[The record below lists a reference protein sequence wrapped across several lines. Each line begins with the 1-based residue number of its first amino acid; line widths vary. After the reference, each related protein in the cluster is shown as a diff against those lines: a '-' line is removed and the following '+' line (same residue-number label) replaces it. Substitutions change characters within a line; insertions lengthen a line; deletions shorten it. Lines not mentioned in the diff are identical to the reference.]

1 MAIDTSFL
9 DHLSKFSLI
18 VNKRV
23 TSVYSGQKL
32 STAAGRGISFRDHR
46 IYSFGD
52 DFRSIDWKVFA
63 RTDDL
68 YIKNFEEERNLNV
81 HILVDYSAS
90 MNFGNPTSKFDYA
103 SMIGVGFAYLAMKDN
118 EKFQFAT
125 FSDKLDIF
133 QPRKG
138 MPQLA
143 SMVEHLNTLKVEGKT
158 DLFTTLA
165 SYKRLISSRSLIII
179 ISDFLFDTEQ
189 IKDALI
195 TLGKHDIKLIQVL
208 DKEEKDLGLEGDF
221 RLKDSESK
229 EELRTFIS
237 PRLVQN
243 YNKMLEDHTAKIND
257 ICNGLGVRFYQATTS
272 KAIFDTFYEL
282 LKG

>member
-1 MAIDTSFL
+1 MIDTAFL
-9 DHLSKFSLI
+9 DHLKRFSLI

-23 TSVYSGQKL
+23 TSVYSGPKL
-32 STAAGRGISFRDHR
+32 STASGRGISFKDHR

-52 DFRSIDWKVFA
+52 DFRSIDWRVFA

-90 MNFGNPTSKFDYA
+90 MNFGSPTSKFDYA
-103 SMIGVGFAYLAMKDN
+103 AMIGVGFAYLAMKDN

-125 FSDKLDIF
+125 FSDQLDIF

-138 MPQLA
+138 MSQLA
-143 SMVEHLNTLKVEGKT
+143 TMVDHLNSIKVDGKT
-158 DLFTTLA
+158 DFLSTMA
-165 SYKRLISSRSLIII
+165 SYKRLIGSRSLVII
-179 ISDFLFDTEQ
+179 ISDLLFDPDV

-195 TLGKHDIKLIQVL
+195 MLGRHNIKLIQVL
-208 DKEEKDLGLEGDF
+208 DRKERNLKMEGDF

-237 PRLVQN
+237 PRLVRN
-243 YNKMLEDHTAKIND
+243 YNNMLESHNAKIND
-257 ICNGLGVRFYQATTS
+257 ICNSLGVNFYQVTS
-272 KAIFDTFYEL
+272 DDSIFDTFYEL
-282 LKG
+282 LRK

>member
-1 MAIDTSFL
+1 MIDTSFL
-9 DHLSKFSLI
+9 DNLKKFSLI

-32 STAAGRGISFRDHR
+32 STSAGRGISFKDHR

-81 HILVDYSAS
+81 HILVDCSAS
-90 MNFGNPTSKFDYA
+90 MNFGKPISKFDYA

-125 FSDKLDIF
+125 FSEKLDMF
-133 QPRKG
+133 QSRKG
-138 MPQLA
+138 MHQLA
-143 SMVEHLNTLKVEGKT
+143 SMIDHLNSLKVEGKT
-158 DLFTTLA
+158 DFFSTLS
-165 SYKRLISSRSLIII
+165 SYKRLVGSRSLIII
-179 ISDFLFDTEQ
+179 ISDMLFDPEN
-189 IKDALI
+189 IKDSLI
-195 TLGKHDIKLIQVL
+195 MLGKHDIKLIQVL
-208 DKEEKDLGLEGDF
+208 DKQEKDLKLEGDF

-229 EELRTFIS
+229 DEIKTFIS
-237 PRLVQN
+237 PRLISN
-243 YNKMLEDHTAKIND
+243 YTKMMNDHAAKIND
-257 ICNGLGVRFYQATTS
+257 VCNSLGVDFYQVTND
-272 KAIFDTFYEL
+272 KPIFDTFYEL

>member
-9 DHLSKFSLI
+9 DHLNKFSLI

-90 MNFGNPTSKFDYA
+90 MNFGKPTSKFDYA

-138 MPQLA
+138 MPHLA

-158 DLFTTLA
+158 DFFTTLS
-165 SYKRLISSRSLIII
+165 SYKRLIGSRSLIII
-179 ISDFLFDTEQ
+179 ISDLLFDPEQ

-195 TLGKHDIKLIQVL
+195 NLGKHDIKLIQVL
-208 DKEEKDLGLEGDF
+208 DKIGRASCRE
-221 RLKDSESK
+221 R
-229 EELRTFIS
+229 
-237 PRLVQN
+237 V
-243 YNKMLEDHTAKIND
+243 
-257 ICNGLGVRFYQATTS
+257 
-272 KAIFDTFYEL
+272 
-282 LKG
+282 

>member
-9 DHLSKFSLI
+9 DHLKKFSLI

-23 TSVYSGQKL
+23 TSIYSGQKL
-32 STAAGRGISFRDHR
+32 STASGRGISFKDHR

-81 HILVDYSAS
+81 HILVDYSGS
-90 MNFGNPTSKFDYA
+90 MNFGKPTSKFEYA
-103 SMIGVGFAYLAMKDN
+103 SMIGVGFAYLALKDN

-125 FSDKLDIF
+125 FSDKLNIF
-133 QPRKG
+133 QARRG
-138 MPQLA
+138 MHQLA
-143 SMVEHLNTLKVEGKT
+143 AMVDHLNNLKVDGKT
-158 DLFTTLA
+158 DLISTI
-165 SYKRLISSRSLIII
+165 SEYKRIVGSRSLIII
-179 ISDFLFDTEQ
+179 VSDFLFDPEE
-189 IKDALI
+189 IKDALLL
-195 TLGKHDIKLIQVL
+195 LGKQDIKLIQVL
-208 DKEEKDLGLEGDF
+208 DRQEKNLVLEGDF

-229 EELRTFIS
+229 DELRTFIS

-243 YNKMLEDHTAKIND
+243 YDTMLSNHTSKINE
-257 ICNGLGVRFYQATTS
+257 ICDGLGIEFYQVTS
-272 KAIFDTFYEL
+272 DKSIFDTFYEI
-282 LKG
+282 LKK

>member
-9 DHLSKFSLI
+9 DHLRKFSLI

-68 YIKNFEEERNLNV
+68 YIKNYEEERNLNV

-90 MNFGNPTSKFDYA
+90 MNFGKPISKFDYA
-103 SMIGVGFAYLAMKDN
+103 AMIGIGFAYLAMKDN

-125 FSDKLDIF
+125 FSDQLDLF
-133 QPRKG
+133 RPRKG
-138 MPQLA
+138 MHQLA
-143 SMVEHLNTLKVEGKT
+143 SMVSHLNNIKVQGKTDFLNTLT
-158 DLFTTLA
+158 
-165 SYKRLISSRSLIII
+165 SYKKLIGSRSLIII
-179 ISDFLFDTEQ
+179 ISDLLFDPEQ

-195 TLGKHDIKLIQVL
+195 SLGKHDIKLIQVL
-208 DKEEKDLGLEGDF
+208 DKQEKDLVLEGDF

-229 EELRTFIS
+229 EEMKTFIS

-243 YNKMLEDHTAKIND
+243 YTKMLNDHTTKINN
-257 ICNGLGVRFYQATTS
+257 ICNNLGIGFYQVTS
-272 KAIFDTFYEL
+272 DKAIFDTFYDV
-282 LKG
+282 LKK